1 MAYSREAAMQLQH
14 LCLGCRTQASS
25 TTDNDRCCDCY
36 LTVTVTATVAVTLVV
51 TVTVTVTGT
60 AAVTGAVTGTAHSTA
75 VSDQHKLPWT

>member
-1 MAYSREAAMQLQH
+1 MHLQH
-14 LCLGCRTQASS
+14 PCLGCRTEASS
-25 TTDNDRCCDCY
+25 TTDYDRCCDRY
-36 LTVTVTATVAVTLVV
+36 LTVTATVTVTLVV